1 MGHDGFVK
9 HADGTVTLLKGN
21 RKSIAYGSQISQLSL
36 QVVEQPWS
44 DDDTYFLYSD
54 GLTTQVGDVKRTMM
68 GTNRVRETLTTVS
81 GTEPEQLVAS
91 VFDKFETWRGTV
103 DVRDDLTMIAVKPRS
118 LKGI

>member
-1 MGHDGFVK
+1 
-9 HADGTVTLLKGN
+9 
-21 RKSIAYGSQISQLSL
+21 
-36 QVVEQPWS
+36 
-44 DDDTYFLYSD
+44 
-54 GLTTQVGDVKRTMM
+54 MM

-118 LKGI
+118 LKET